1 VIDHALNSAI
11 FRWATNEAWRREAPR
26 DSHWRAVLKSVAA
39 AANAKTIMKEA
50 MIASASRTPSFDF
63 LLLNGVIVGG

>member
-1 VIDHALNSAI
+1 
-11 FRWATNEAWRREAPR
+11 
-26 DSHWRAVLKSVAA
+26 VLKSVAA